1 MSAVFERG
9 LGGKRIMIVGSASGI
24 GAATAKRLALEGAKV
39 ICADINIDG
48 AEQVAQAIQAQDGLA
63 EPMLIDIANVNSIS
77 HAIEKAEAM
86 WHGLDGAHLN
96 AADLRVI
103 FQDTDAEQL
112 AEDVF
117 ERTVDVNLKGHWLC
131 TKALMPTLR
140 QNKGGLVYTS
150 SAAAMAGEPE
160 RPAYAMS
167 KSGLNALMRHV
178 ASRWG
183 RDGVRANCIAPG
195 FVLTREMEASGQ
207 LSADILA
214 KIQQQTRSTRLGT
227 PEDIAACV
235 AFLLSDDA
243 TWINGQVLHINGGA
257 LML

>member
-63 EPMLIDIANVNSIS
+63 EPMLIDIANANSIS

-112 AEDVF
+112 ASEHPRISLPPSRF
-117 ERTVDVNLKGHWLC
+117 FFQMMQPGSTAKCCTLTAGH
-131 TKALMPTLR
+131 
-140 QNKGGLVYTS
+140 
-150 SAAAMAGEPE
+150 
-160 RPAYAMS
+160 
-167 KSGLNALMRHV
+167 
-178 ASRWG
+178 
-183 RDGVRANCIAPG
+183 
-195 FVLTREMEASGQ
+195 
-207 LSADILA
+207 
-214 KIQQQTRSTRLGT
+214 
-227 PEDIAACV
+227 
-235 AFLLSDDA
+235 
-243 TWINGQVLHINGGA
+243 
-257 LML
+257 